1 MEHMSGDGGSVRG
14 RTRAVAAR
22 LRAAW
27 TTGPVRVARG
37 ASGRHAQG
45 FDDQGRNTPPGNGRP
60 GNLRESEDSP
70 QGTAAGP
77 PPDHNPSATDG
88 RTADAVPATAGP
100 ATTGPT
106 TTGTAV
112 AGTAVA
118 GPDRAG
124 QGTAGAGEEAGR
136 AGSESAGADGV
147 AAHVVPPLLRN
158 AAAWCWRLL
167 LVAAVLYLGFKIADA
182 LRLFVIPLIAA
193 VLLCALLQPLTALM
207 RRAGLP
213 PLAAT
218 WCTLLLTIAVLGGI
232 GILIA
237 NRVQADYPRLAAE
250 LQRTLREL
258 QNYLSGPPFRL
269 KGVKLD
275 QLSKRVVSYL
285 SQHKTLVTGAVLTGG
300 RYFIETLTGMILTFF
315 ITFFLLKDGR
325 KIWTWL
331 TSGLRP
337 QARLRGRLAGD
348 AAWHALVAYVRGT
361 TVVAAIHA
369 VFIGLALWLLGV
381 PLAIPLTILVFLAAY
396 VPLVGILVVGAL
408 AILITLATKGLIAA
422 VILLAVFLAENQI
435 ESHLLQPL
443 VVGRIVRL
451 HPLAIIVVLAIGG
464 IVAGIPGAIVAV
476 PTAAMIS
483 YAWPYLRGDHDDV
496 EPEPGGR

>member
-1 MEHMSGDGGSVRG
+1 
-14 RTRAVAAR
+14 
-22 LRAAW
+22 
-27 TTGPVRVARG
+27 
-37 ASGRHAQG
+37 
-45 FDDQGRNTPPGNGRP
+45 
-60 GNLRESEDSP
+60 
-70 QGTAAGP
+70 
-77 PPDHNPSATDG
+77 
-88 RTADAVPATAGP
+88 
-100 ATTGPT
+100 
-106 TTGTAV
+106 
-112 AGTAVA
+112 
-118 GPDRAG
+118 
-124 QGTAGAGEEAGR
+124 
-136 AGSESAGADGV
+136 
-147 AAHVVPPLLRN
+147 VVPPLLRN

-167 LVAAVLYLGFKIADA
+167 LVAAVLYLAFKIADA

-218 WCTLLLTIAVLGGI
+218 WCTLLLTIAILGGI

-250 LQRTLREL
+250 VQRTIREL

-269 KGVKLD
+269 KGVNLD

-285 SQHKTLVTGAVLTGG
+285 SQHKSLVTGAVVTGG

-325 KIWTWL
+325 KIWNWL

-337 QARLRGRLAGD
+337 RARQRGRMAGD
-348 AAWHALVAYVRGT
+348 AAWHALVAYIRGT
-361 TVVAAIHA
+361 TLVAAIHA

-396 VPLVGILVVGAL
+396 IPLVGILVVGAL
-408 AILITLATKGLIAA
+408 AILITLATKGWIAA

-464 IVAGIPGAIVAV
+464 IVAGVPGAIVAV

-483 YAWPYLRGDHDDV
+483 YAWPYLRGDYDDV
-496 EPEPGGR
+496 QPEPGGR